1 MPRLSVIV
9 TVYNVQDY
17 LERCLIS
24 LSRQTLELPKEE
36 MEAIAAA
43 IAANMEK

>member
-24 LSRQTLELPKEE
+24 LSRQTLDD
-36 MEAIAAA
+36 MEVLLVDDGSTDASG
-43 IAANMEK
+43 